1 MERSAAAEGEEEYSA
16 KHGYTKYKEPWWRTS
31 VTA

>member
-16 KHGYTKYKEPWWRTS
+16 KHGYTKYKEP
-31 VTA
+31 